1 MKLFLLCLLSL
12 LPVCTQAVLPP
23 RHDFSGQYRPNCP
36 QADTRREADSLRL
49 YVRFPAGAPPIGKA
63 LYVAVWASYDA
74 KQPLWRDSVRH
85 LARQL
90 RQAPDGT
97 LVEVILPAARLQANQ
112 IISVQPDPT
121 PFPDASGEAWLLLTA
136 SRLTRP
142 YVLVDSLGDPLLRRY
157 VRTNETFGVAYYGL
171 EHPFK
176 IKQYDAAFAAALPP
190 MTNPAAQPAQPRTLT
205 IRDTVNVRPGQL
217 VRLAGQGIYALQD
230 DAQTPAM
237 GLLAEN
243 NAYPEI
249 TTAPELIEPLIYLT
263 TSAER
268 KQIYSANDPK
278 RATDSFW
285 LNIAGNNQNT
295 ARQMIRMYYG
305 RVAEAN
311 RLFSAH
317 KAGWMTD
324 RGMLYL
330 VLGPPDAV
338 YRAGTEERWVYHAPA
353 IASGTYVFRA
363 KPSTFAP
370 DNYDLV
376 RRPEYEMLWYAA
388 VDQWRKG
395 LTAQAAR

>member
-1 MKLFLLCLLSL
+1 MKLFLLFLLSL
-12 LPVCTQAVLPP
+12 LPVCTQAALPP
-23 RHDFSGQYRPNCP
+23 RHDFSGQYRPDCP

-49 YVRFPAGAPPIGKA
+49 YVRFPAGTLPAGKP

-74 KQPLWRDSVRH
+74 KEPLWRDSVRH

-90 RQAPDGT
+90 RQRPEST
-97 LVEVILPAARLQANQ
+97 WLEVSLPAARLQANQ
-112 IISVQPDPT
+112 IISVQPAPT
-121 PFPDASGEAWLLLTA
+121 PSPDASHEAWLLLTA
-136 SRLTRP
+136 SRLIRP

-157 VRTNETFGVAYYGL
+157 VRTSEVFSVAYYGQ
-171 EHPFK
+171 ERPFR
-176 IKQYDAAFAAALPP
+176 IKQYATAFSAALPP
-190 MTNPAAQPAQPRTLT
+190 MTNPAAQPTQSRTLT

-217 VRLAGQGIYALQD
+217 VRLARQGIYALQG
-230 DAQTPAM
+230 DAQEPVL

-243 NAYPEI
+243 NAYPEV
-249 TTAPELIEPLIYLT
+249 TTAPELIDPLIYLT
-263 TSAER
+263 TSTQR
-268 KQIYSANDPK
+268 KQLYAAPDPK
-278 RATDSFW
+278 RATDLFW
-285 LNIAGNNQNT
+285 LNIAGNDQNA
-295 ARQMIRMYYG
+295 ARQLIRTYYG

-330 VLGPPDAV
+330 VLGAPDAV
-338 YRAGTEERWVYHAPA
+338 YRSGTEERWVYHAPA

>member
-1 MKLFLLCLLSL
+1 
-12 LPVCTQAVLPP
+12 
-23 RHDFSGQYRPNCP
+23 
-36 QADTRREADSLRL
+36 
-49 YVRFPAGAPPIGKA
+49 
-63 LYVAVWASYDA
+63 
-74 KQPLWRDSVRH
+74 
-85 LARQL
+85 
-90 RQAPDGT
+90 
-97 LVEVILPAARLQANQ
+97 
-112 IISVQPDPT
+112 
-121 PFPDASGEAWLLLTA
+121 
-136 SRLTRP
+136 
-142 YVLVDSLGDPLLRRY
+142 
-157 VRTNETFGVAYYGL
+157 
-171 EHPFK
+171 
-176 IKQYDAAFAAALPP
+176 
-190 MTNPAAQPAQPRTLT
+190 MTNPASKLTQPRTLT
-205 IRDTVNVRPGQL
+205 ISDTVNLRPGQL
-217 VRLAGQGIYALQD
+217 VRLARQGIYALQGET
-230 DAQTPAM
+230 QEPAL

-268 KQIYSANDPK
+268 KQLYAATDPK
-278 RATDSFW
+278 RATDLFW

-295 ARQMIRMYYG
+295 ARQMIRTYYG

>member
-1 MKLFLLCLLSL
+1 MKLLLLFLFGF
-12 LPVCTQAVLPP
+12 LPVCTQAALPP

-49 YVRFPAGAPPIGKA
+49 YVRFPAGTLPVGQP

-74 KQPLWRDSVRH
+74 KKPLWQDSVRH

-90 RQAPDGT
+90 RQRPDAT
-97 LVEVILPAARLQANQ
+97 WLEVSLPAARLQANQ
-112 IISVQPDPT
+112 VISVQPSPT
-121 PFPDASGEAWLLLTA
+121 LSPDASGEAWLLLTA
-136 SRLTRP
+136 SRLLRP

-157 VRTNETFGVAYYGL
+157 VRTSETFGVDYYGQ
-171 EHPFK
+171 ERSFK
-176 IKQYDAAFAAALPP
+176 IKQYATAFAAALPP
-190 MTNPAAQPAQPRTLT
+190 MTNPAAQPARPRTLT
-205 IRDTVNVRPGQL
+205 IRDTVNLRPGQL
-217 VRLAGQGIYALQD
+217 VRLAGPGIYALQD
-230 DAQTPAM
+230 DAQTPTL
-237 GLLAEN
+237 GVLAEN

-268 KQIYSANDPK
+268 KQLYANADPK
-278 RATDSFW
+278 RATDLFW
-285 LNIAGNNQNT
+285 LNVAGNNQNV
-295 ARQMIRMYYG
+295 ARQLIRTYYS
-305 RVAEAN
+305 RAAEAN

-338 YRAGTEERWVYHAPA
+338 YRAGTEEQWVYHAPA
-353 IASGTYVFRA
+353 IGSGTYVFRA

>member
-1 MKLFLLCLLSL
+1 MKLFLLFLLSL
-12 LPVCTQAVLPP
+12 LPVYTQAALPP

-49 YVRFPAGAPPIGKA
+49 YVRFPAGTLVAGTP
-63 LYVAVWASYDA
+63 LYVAAWASYDA
-74 KQPLWRDSVRH
+74 KQPLWQDSVRRV
-85 LARQL
+85 AQRL
-90 RQAPDGT
+90 RQRPEGT
-97 LVEVILPAARLQANQ
+97 WLEVTLPVARLQANQ
-112 IISVQPDPT
+112 IVSVQPAPT
-121 PFPDASGEAWLLLTA
+121 PSPDASGEAWLLLTPN
-136 SRLTRP
+136 RLLRP

-157 VRTNETFGVAYYGL
+157 VRTSETFRVSYYGL

-217 VRLAGQGIYALQD
+217 VRLAGQGIYAVQD
-230 DAQTPAM
+230 DAQTPAL

-263 TSAER
+263 TSTER
-268 KQIYSANDPK
+268 KQLYAAADPK
-278 RATDSFW
+278 RATDLFW
-285 LNIAGNNQNT
+285 LTIAGNNQNA
-295 ARQMIRMYYG
+295 ARQMIRTYYG

-338 YRAGTEERWVYHAPA
+338 YRTGTEERWMYHAPA
-353 IASGTYVFRA
+353 IGSGTYVFRA